1 MDLRCIGP
9 RYDRSFEHFLLHSD
23 LQICHLYIYIY
34 LRSCHVFAF
43 STLALL
49 AAFSSQCC
57 KLSASVRVPKL
68 CDVGKLGRMELPSA
82 SAAQSTL
89 HSVLMLQLQ
98 QLLRRSR
105 QPTQELDA
113 GYPESPK

>member
-9 RYDRSFEHFLLHSD
+9 RYDRSFENFLLHSD
-23 LQICHLYIYIY
+23 LQICHYIYIYIYIY

-68 CDVGKLGRMELPSA
+68 CDVGKLGRNSSHVQVRLE
-82 SAAQSTL
+82 T
-89 HSVLMLQLQ
+89 
-98 QLLRRSR
+98 
-105 QPTQELDA
+105 
-113 GYPESPK
+113 